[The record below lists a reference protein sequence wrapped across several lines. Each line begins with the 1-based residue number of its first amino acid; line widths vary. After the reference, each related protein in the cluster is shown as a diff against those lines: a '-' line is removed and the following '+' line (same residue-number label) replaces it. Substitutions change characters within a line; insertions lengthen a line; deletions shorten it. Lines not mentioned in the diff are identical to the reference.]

1 MLFQCS
7 EDWYGVLFSQTASSK
22 KSNLV
27 LGVFYPGT
35 SLSWLGQFKY
45 LGNRSENAVDPRLQQ
60 QPEEKGAAF
69 PLPPPRPLSFQSPNN
84 FFWADEGVLQV
95 GTVCLCVSVCFRY
108 PHSTIHTQSDIT
120 KVIRYSRKL
129 PEKESS
135 LVKVYYTHTHTHTL
149 ATHTHTH
156 TCNTHTYRS

>member
-95 GTVCLCVSVCFRY
+95 GTVCLCEYVFSI
-108 PHSTIHTQSDIT
+108 STLD
-120 KVIRYSRKL
+120 
-129 PEKESS
+129 
-135 LVKVYYTHTHTHTL
+135 YTHTE
-149 ATHTHTH
+149 
-156 TCNTHTYRS
+156 